1 MEENGGPVARERA
14 NTVAALLKAR
24 KFRISKELQKILNN
38 IAPTGYENE
47 EKVANIGSYLLISTR
62 LDKDWTGSIFNYENF
77 NEYVIFPNER
87 RLPASETLI
96 SAGLMEAFKDA
107 ADLCNLTSRKGGYI
121 KPYHVLM
128 AILTAPNERVRAE
141 RRQLLERT
149 RTINEVNIW
158 VGRCARNIFKFREP
172 YEDLNRWISLLIDR
186 DHRMAASL
194 LKALQDDEEA
204 ARVSLHP
211 EPSEPSV
218 IKTSIKV
225 PATPIS
231 VAAVRQNIIPHLAND
246 DGWGLAAEHRVGDDA
261 VAAALARLA
270 ASESFTPPLA
280 VGVFGAWG
288 SGKSHFLRQV
298 HDRVTELTAA
308 QPTGFHHRIA
318 QIRFNAWHYVDTDL
332 WASLAGCI
340 FEDLARQGR
349 GSGDGAPPDL
359 LGRLATARR
368 LTLEAAEALVV
379 HRHAVS
385 EADKARIA
393 AEEGLRAERQQL
405 RQALR
410 PQIMAA
416 AAGAREAA
424 SGQEIGA
431 AVETVFGEPLE
442 TIIDRWQE
450 PRQAFQ
456 DLKET
461 LPPTAGLLRQLTRP
475 DQWLVLVAVVAIA
488 FLLPI
493 GLGAASDWLR
503 PLHDGLLVAVAGAA
517 TVAVQASRAMRRVL
531 TARDALTR
539 AAERFRAGWEA
550 SFSPTAGDAA
560 AEAARRRV
568 AEAETRVAQTTEDL
582 HLALRQQAEAARA
595 FHDQT
600 AAARLRAFL
609 NDKAAADGVYRS
621 RQGLIGTIRRDFTDL
636 SALMSTQTSEQE
648 TKDFDEERE
657 AYEQRVRAFLKGP
670 GRHLTDDEK
679 ASLQPDLGRPPDPA
693 FTRIILY
700 IDDLDRCPPD
710 KVVDVLQAV
719 HLLLAFSLFVVI
731 VAVDQRWLKGA
742 LVKVYPDLLDREGQA
757 AAIDYLE
764 KIFQLPVW
772 PVQVRGDAASE
783 FVRRRLAADLERP
796 ASVPMAAVS
805 SALPASSI
813 DDGPVSD
820 PDDHDDDDRPAAVDD
835 VPDDDISLE
844 PLTLTQAEIDWLAEI
859 APLAASSPRRLLR
872 LVNSYRLVRA
882 SLDAGTSHAVVTG
895 EGFRPLGALLA
906 LAAADP
912 VGFAAL
918 QGALQR
924 SADAAALLHAVRE
937 TVPSLADAL
946 DELLKRHE
954 SVYRGLET
962 WCAVVQR
969 FSFAD
974 PTADLSLPVENHSRT
989 QKTLNE

>member
-1 MEENGGPVARERA
+1 MDDPGESVAPA
-14 NTVAALLKAR
+14 PSMTVGALLKAR
-24 KFRISKELQKILNN
+24 RFRLSKNLRAHLGGMAPSPFETQQPVAD
-38 IAPTGYENE
+38 IA
-47 EKVANIGSYLLISTR
+47 SYLSSAARHDNDWLAAIAGAGNRIVAWLTGVAARPVAISD
-62 LDKDWTGSIFNYENF
+62 LS
-77 NEYVIFPNER
+77 
-87 RLPASETLI
+87 L
-96 SAGLMEAFKDA
+96 SAGLLAALEDAVDIRRRTGGKD
-107 ADLCNLTSRKGGYI
+107 TYI
-121 KPYHVLM
+121 GARHLLM
-128 AILTAPNERVRAE
+128 AILTAPDKDVQAELGRILQLTRGADDLAVWVTRCAERVFEAREPGEDLRIWMGLLSARGHPAAAE
-141 RRQLLERT
+141 RLQALVRDEALG
-149 RTINEVNIW
+149 NEL
-158 VGRCARNIFKFREP
+158 P
-172 YEDLNRWISLLIDR
+172 P
-186 DHRMAASL
+186 
-194 LKALQDDEEA
+194 EA
-204 ARVSLHP
+204 
-211 EPSEPSV
+211 SEPEISE
-218 IKTSIKV
+218 TADMLPDAV
-225 PATPIS
+225 PAGAIPRD
-231 VAAVRQNIIPHLAND
+231 AVPRLAND
-246 DGWGLAAEHRVGDDA
+246 DGWGLVAEHRVGDDA

-308 QPTGFHHRIA
+308 KPAGFHHRIA

-340 FEDLARQGR
+340 FEDLAAQGR
-349 GSGDGAPPDL
+349 GSAEGTQPDL

-368 LTLEAAEALVV
+368 LTLEAAGALVV
-379 HRHAVS
+379 HRQAVD
-385 EADKARIA
+385 EAERARIA

-410 PQIMAA
+410 PQIIAA
-416 AAGAREAA
+416 AEGIRRAA
-424 SGQEIGA
+424 SGKEVGA
-431 AVETVFGEPLE
+431 AVESAFGEPLE
-442 TIIDRWQE
+442 TIVDRWQE

-456 DLKET
+456 ELKET
-461 LPPTAGLLRQLTRP
+461 LPPMAGLLRQLARP
-475 DQWLVLVAVVAIA
+475 DQWLVLGGALAIA

-493 GLGAASDWLR
+493 VLGAAADWLR
-503 PLHDGLLVAVAGAA
+503 PLHDGLLVAVVGVT
-517 TVAVQASRAMRRVL
+517 TVAARASRAMRQVL

-539 AAERFRAGWEA
+539 AAERFRAGWEV
-550 SFSPTAGDAA
+550 SLPPTAGDAA

-568 AEAETRVAQTTEDL
+568 AEAETRVAQATEDL
-582 HLALRQQAEAARA
+582 HLALREQAEAARA

-609 NDKAAADGVYRS
+609 HDKAAADGVYRS
-621 RQGLIGTIRRDFTDL
+621 RQGLIGTIRRDFADL
-636 SALMSTQTSEQE
+636 SALMNVQASA
-648 TKDFDEERE
+648 EELRRFAE
-657 AYEQRVRAFLKGP
+657 EKQAYEARLRAFLDGP
-670 GRHLTDDEK
+670 GQRLTEDEK
-679 ASLQPDLGRPPDPA
+679 ASLQPDLGRSPDPA

-700 IDDLDRCPPD
+700 IDDLDRCPPQQ
-710 KVVDVLQAV
+710 VVDVLQAV

>member
-1 MEENGGPVARERA
+1 MDDRGKAAAPAPPM
-14 NTVAALLKAR
+14 TVGALLKAR
-24 KFRISKELQKILNN
+24 RFRLSKNLRAHLGGMAPSPFETEQP
-38 IAPTGYENE
+38 IADI
-47 EKVANIGSYLLISTR
+47 ASYLSSAAR
-62 LDKDWTGSIFNYENF
+62 HDNDWLAAIAGAGDRIVAWLTGAAAKPVAKYDLS
-77 NEYVIFPNER
+77 
-87 RLPASETLI
+87 L
-96 SAGLMEAFKDA
+96 SAGLLAAIEDAVDIRRTTGGKD
-107 ADLCNLTSRKGGYI
+107 TYI
-121 KPYHVLM
+121 GARHVLI
-128 AILTAPNERVRAE
+128 AILTAPDKRVQAE
-141 RRQLLERT
+141 LGRILQLT
-149 RTINEVNIW
+149 RGADDLHAW
-158 VGRCARNIFKFREP
+158 VTRCAEQVYEVREAG
-172 YEDLNRWISLLIDR
+172 EDMGTWARLLTSR
-186 DHRMAASL
+186 GHPAA
-194 LKALQDDEEA
+194 A
-204 ARVSLHP
+204 ARLRDLAGL
-211 EPSEPSV
+211 
-218 IKTSIKV
+218 TRRD
-225 PATPIS
+225 
-231 VAAVRQNIIPHLAND
+231 AVPHLAND
-246 DGWGLAAEHRVGDDA
+246 DGWGLAAEHRVGNDA

-349 GSGDGAPPDL
+349 GSGDGPPPDL

-416 AAGAREAA
+416 AAGARKAA
-424 SGQEIGA
+424 AGQEIGA

-493 GLGAASDWLR
+493 GLGAAADWLR

-835 VPDDDISLE
+835 LPDDDISLE

-859 APLAASSPRRLLR
+859 APLVASSPRRLLR

-882 SLDAGTSHAVVTG
+882 SLDAADARSVAAGG
-895 EGFRPLGALLA
+895 YRPLAAALA

-912 VGFAAL
+912 IGFAAVPVL
-918 QGALQR
+918 VRQAPDGH
-924 SADAAALLHAVRE
+924 ALLEAVGARAPDLVFPLKTMLE
-937 TVPSLADAL
+937 RHPDVWSGLAVWMTA
-946 DELLKRHE
+946 
-954 SVYRGLET
+954 
-962 WCAVVQR
+962 AQR
-969 FSFAD
+969 FSFGGFTGEHASE
-974 PTADLSLPVENHSRT
+974 P
-989 QKTLNE
+989 